1 LLAPQRGLIAIDQN
15 QNREPF
21 IVQSIGKFLSFS
33 FLRKQESVRLQ
44 AGAIG
49 EVKVLSQEMP
59 APDS

>member
-1 LLAPQRGLIAIDQN
+1 MRCPY
-15 QNREPF
+15 PY
-21 IVQSIGKFLSFS
+21 
-33 FLRKQESVRLQ
+33 VRLQ